1 MSVKEVLKS
10 LVDDSKIDSD
20 KIGIGTYYWAFKGK
34 AFQAEKTRN
43 ENIIKNIEQLNET
56 EKRLKNDLVH
66 LKNDRNGEKRSENLK
81 KLKRENQIVND
92 LEKEHDFLVQNDPIV
107 LENQK
112 QKLKQLVE
120 GINRWTDNVYT
131 LLKHIKD
138 KRPDISEEQ
147 VFKYFEIPSDFDYV
161 EL

>member
-1 MSVKEVLKS
+1 MPKRGLSLEEKKTMMLDFFHKNQTVFTLKELEKSIPKNTKIGSMSVKEVLKS

-107 LENQK
+107 LENQSLNK
-112 QKLKQLVE
+112 STV
-120 GINRWTDNVYT
+120 
-131 LLKHIKD
+131 
-138 KRPDISEEQ
+138 
-147 VFKYFEIPSDFDYV
+147 
-161 EL
+161 